1 MSPSVTALGERGL
14 AYERRSQA
22 KAAQVMALID
32 PKFLAEIGFGP
43 ERLLLVPPA
52 GHRLIV
58 RPVCRVNGC
67 STTASNGR
75 HICFSCQRRLKEA
88 GLGDDEVEMLP
99 APAKPRREPGVCLV
113 AGCGRE
119 QASAPAGL
127 CSTHLSQRK
136 VLGVSIDAFL
146 AHPAVGPLA
155 PTRPCMVAACARQR
169 RHPDGC
175 YCAAHQI
182 RLRVAR
188 RGNPGLDEGVWR
200 RAEPAVGLGGQVSLR
215 GLHPMVVAE
224 VLYGLEQ
231 RCSAQRVQTKEAD
244 LRAVCDDL
252 RRQEVASV
260 TGFVVDERRSLGY
273 LGLVRSLQSYARRA
287 LSTPETEV
295 SSDEWDLGVFGHSG
309 SVSFSQITQ
318 RWLREMAKRWAAD
331 DLPRRKLRPGRRTS
345 VGLAVRHHVN
355 CLALLS
361 QSLRLRPDR
370 GERPGALGRADM
382 EAFLNRLA
390 YLASAGRFS
399 NDARIRTAREVRAV
413 LTRSRAMGLT
423 RPGQVAAGLGEDFAV
438 HRHDVPE
445 EPEPAEAGRDLPSEV
460 MSQLCGHL
468 GAISSPE
475 MRCGIEL
482 AIDTGRRPGEIC
494 DLAFECLARD
504 DDGLAVLVFDNNKAD
519 RLGRRLPIA
528 EATAQLIIAQ
538 QKRVRALFPS
548 TPAGELKLLPTDRR
562 NPDGRSSITAFSLA
576 FHHREWVAR
585 LPLLRTADGT
595 ELDKRRVVLYAYRH
609 SYAQRHADAGV
620 PIDVLRELMDHRKL
634 DTTKGYYRISEPRR
648 RQAVERVAA
657 LVFDR
662 HGNHVWREAQALL
675 DSEHARRA
683 LGEVAVPFG
692 VCTEPSN
699 VKAGGGSCPFRFRCV
714 GCDHFR
720 TDVSYLPDLQAYLDD
735 LLRNRERILATTEL
749 DDWARAEA
757 MPSEEEIS
765 RVRQLT
771 SRVKV
776 GLDDLNNEER
786 ASIEQAVVAV
796 RHHRAVALGMPQVRR
811 VPANLRPE
819 RHQ

>member
-1 MSPSVTALGERGL
+1 MSTSLPALGDR
-14 AYERRSQA
+14 AYDVRSQA
-22 KAAQVMALID
+22 RVGQVMALIE
-32 PKFLAEIGFGP
+32 PGFLTDMGWAP
-43 ERLLLVPPA
+43 ERLVLVPPA
-52 GHRLIV
+52 GDRLVV
-58 RPVCRVNGC
+58 RSVCRVNGC
-67 STTASNGR
+67 TTTATNKR
-75 HICFSCQRRLKEA
+75 HICFSCQRRLQEA
-88 GLGDDEVEMLP
+88 GLGYNEVELLP
-99 APAKPRREPGVCLV
+99 APAKPRRATGACLV

-127 CSTHLSQRK
+127 CRAHLDQRK
-136 VLGVSIDAFL
+136 VLGLAAEAFF

-155 PTRPCMVAACARQR
+155 PTGPCLVAACVRQR
-169 RHPDGC
+169 RHADGC

-182 RLRVAR
+182 RLRLAR
-188 RGNPGLDEGVWR
+188 RTNPSLDEGAWR

-224 VLYGLEQ
+224 VLYGLQQ
-231 RCSAQRVQTKEAD
+231 RCRSQRVQTKEAD

-252 RRQEVASV
+252 RRQQVTSV
-260 TGFVVDERRSLGY
+260 TGYVLEDHRSLGFS
-273 LGLVRSLQSYARRA
+273 GLVRSLQSYARRA
-287 LSTPETEV
+287 LATPETEV

-309 SVSFSQITQ
+309 SVSFTRITQ
-318 RWLREMAKRWAAD
+318 HWLRESAKRWAAD
-331 DLPRRKLRPGRRTS
+331 DLPRRRLRPGRRTS

-361 QSLRLRPDR
+361 GSLRLRPDR
-370 GERPGALGRADM
+370 GERPGALERADI
-382 EAFLNRLA
+382 ETFLNRLA
-390 YLASAGRFS
+390 YLASAGRIS
-399 NDARIRTAREVRAV
+399 NDARTRAVREVRAV
-413 LTRSRAMGLT
+413 LTRARAMGLT

-438 HRHDVPE
+438 HRDDVPE
-445 EPEPAEAGRDLPSEV
+445 EPEPATAGRDLPREV

-494 DLAFECLARD
+494 DLAFDCWARD
-504 DDGLAVLVFDNNKAD
+504 DDGLPVLIFDNNKAN

-528 EATAQLIIAQ
+528 EATAQLLIAQ
-538 QKRVRALFPS
+538 QQRVRALFPS
-548 TPAGELKLLPTDRR
+548 TPVGELRLLPTDRR

-585 LPLLRTADGT
+585 LPPLCTADGV
-595 ELDKRRVVLYAYRH
+595 ELDKRRIVLYAYRH

-620 PIDVLRELMDHRKL
+620 PIDVLRDLMDHRKL

-699 VKAGGGSCPFRFRCV
+699 VKAGGGACPFRFRCA

-735 LLRNRERILATTEL
+735 LLRNRERVLAATDL
-749 DDWARAEA
+749 DEWARSEA

-765 RVRQLT
+765 RIRQLI
-771 SRVKV
+771 SRVKA
-776 GLDDLNNEER
+776 GLDGLDEDER
-786 ASIEQAVVAV
+786 ASLDQAVAAV
-796 RHHRAVALGMPQVRR
+796 RHHRAVALGMPQARR
-811 VPANLRPE
+811 VPVNLRPE
-819 RHQ
+819 RHR